1 MAIVWEVEDSLDLK
15 ISAML
20 RPILPNF
27 DGCTVRVKFLDGGSP
42 MDSDEPLEN
51 WNRKGAGEISV
62 TILRSDKLDDDGPDP
77 TGERGFFSPGF
88 KPVPIRGE
96 PLSETIIRE
105 RRWAD

>member
-42 MDSDEPLEN
+42 MDDST
-51 WNRKGAGEISV
+51 NRW
-62 TILRSDKLDDDGPDP
+62 R
-77 TGERGFFSPGF
+77 TGTGKAPAKS
-88 KPVPIRGE
+88 
-96 PLSETIIRE
+96 
-105 RRWAD
+105 A